1 MELQPQQLLATL
13 CIAAKLI
20 EINPVPQVTDKRQI
34 MTKAIKTYQKQHQQ
48 AITTTQVLPKVK
60 NAKIEIWMSNNI
72 IRVPIT
78 TRQVTKGNTRIK

>member
-1 MELQPQQLLATL
+1 
-13 CIAAKLI
+13 
-20 EINPVPQVTDKRQI
+20 
-34 MTKAIKTYQKQHQQ
+34 
-48 AITTTQVLPKVK
+48 VLPKVK